1 MKYNVIRD
9 FKDLKD
15 KNKIYK
21 RGDSYPKPANKKVSD
36 ERIKQLTT
44 KNNKQGRPV
53 IEAIEEEQ
61 E

>member
-1 MKYNVIRD
+1 MGYNVIRD

-36 ERIKQLTT
+36 ERIEQLTT

-53 IEAIEEEQ
+53 IEAIDEEQ